1 MILHLGFENGVNII
15 FFQVE
20 QDLLKISSERQRL
33 EAKNKKDEAKVMQ
46 MVRDVMEARARHDQ
60 LQKDHNRV
68 LMQQVKKTELK
79 IKTTECFT
87 DLSKLVFPIVVWF

>member
-87 DLSKLVFPIVVWF
+87 DMDILTWYGGVD